1 MAMGNHK
8 LYYDDEIDALG
19 QMLANSEKSH
29 KELAHF
35 LFPDLSLDSAYAR
48 LKACLSP
55 TGDQRLK
62 FGQVIAAMKFCG
74 QYDPLYHACD
84 ETLHQRPARVAP
96 EDEEVKLVEA
106 MNAAATTLQKAMMQL
121 ERLRNRQTIK
131 AAA

>member
-1 MAMGNHK
+1 MVGNQK
-8 LYYDDEIDALG
+8 LFYDDEVDALG
-19 QMLANSEKSH
+19 QMLANSEKTH
-29 KELAHF
+29 KELAHH
-35 LFPDLSLDSAYAR
+35 LWPDLAIDTAYAK

-55 TGDQRLK
+55 TGDQRLR

-106 MNAAATTLQKAMMQL
+106 IHDAATVMNKAMAAL
-121 ERLRNRQTIK
+121 ERLRTRSTIK
-131 AAA
+131 ALAA